1 MGIQD
6 EMGADLLLGDSNM
19 YSCDNDFE
27 TRQKLTNQES
37 NEMIAKRR
45 NQKEEERIV
54 ARFKV
59 ISAADVEA
67 MIAGKSVAE

>member
-1 MGIQD
+1 
-6 EMGADLLLGDSNM
+6 MGADLLMGDSNM
-19 YSCDNDFE
+19 YSCDNDNE

-37 NEMIAKRR
+37 NDMIAKRR
-45 NQKEEERIV
+45 NQKEEDRIV
-54 ARFKV
+54 ARFRV